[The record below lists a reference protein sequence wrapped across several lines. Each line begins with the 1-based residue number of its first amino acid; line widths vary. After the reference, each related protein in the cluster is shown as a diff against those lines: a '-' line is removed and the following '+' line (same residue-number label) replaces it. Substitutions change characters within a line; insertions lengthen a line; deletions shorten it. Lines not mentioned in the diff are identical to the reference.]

1 MGTSMEEGKAS
12 IMITGLLSKVECLPA
27 FLHSY
32 AGDMLMTGDGEEQ
45 TLNHRLHVRSVGS
58 ANMLNHPYVLHKLA
72 LMSLSNKENRSS
84 EKVVF
89 CPR

>member
-1 MGTSMEEGKAS
+1 MGISMEEGKAS
-12 IMITGLLSKVECLPA
+12 IMITELLSKVECLPA
-27 FLHSY
+27 FLYSY
-32 AGDMLMTGDGEEQ
+32 ARDMMTGDREEQ

-72 LMSLSNKENRSS
+72 LMSLSNNENRSS